1 MVIATFGPTTGWVG
15 KTITYDEGRFTL
27 EGHGPVT
34 AQGVVEY
41 DRSGHL
47 QWAYDGLREWVYQT
61 AGLPAPPPVAPAAEP
76 PAVEPPPAVASP
88 PPAAEPPAEAPPV
101 VSPAAP
107 AAPPPAG
114 AGVTAVQP
122 PPHVAAPQPG
132 VAPPYAGAP
141 PHAGAPQYAAA
152 PEAAAAAPPSQPG
165 ARPGWVLPLVIV
177 VALGVLSAI
186 AFALASGRLRDA
198 AGMVA
203 TAAAVIAAAV
213 FIGAAL
219 TPDAARRWIPAMGQ
233 RATLVVSGV
242 FCGVLLLAAA
252 GLWWMP
258 HYEVLVPTD
267 TRIVLDESP
276 EMRVR
281 VVNHGLFGGT
291 FSAPY
296 SVDGAGQS
304 QVSVRLGPGE
314 STGLD
319 LELPSSAA
327 PGVTTLVVG
336 GFEITARA
344 VRPPEYHV
352 AELQITPA
360 IAKIGQTVAV
370 ETSVDNSG
378 DISGTFP
385 GVLEADGSELDAQ
398 PVEVGPGAVE
408 PLSYAFTPG
417 SAGDYR
423 LRCGDAEAT
432 LVVVKPVRLRN
443 GYVIARKIDDGRAK
457 LTIKNKS
464 GRDAMVVLAR
474 SIAPQ
479 RPVFSVYMRKNGS
492 TVIRNIPDG
501 KFVVWDC
508 TGTDWNWYTG
518 DFLTPVEYRRWVDPL
533 VFSTRASTRYW
544 TTAWSDAAYIYT
556 QRHSKTTTNWS
567 NWTLTIGT
575 GASKYTKVVS
585 ASAFPEM

>member
-34 AQGVVEY
+34 ARDVAGY
-41 DRSGHL
+41 DGSGHL

-61 AGLPAPPPVAPAAEP
+61 AGLPAPPPAAEP
-76 PAVEPPPAVASP
+76 PAAAPPPVVT
-88 PPAAEPPAEAPPV
+88 PPAAEPAAAQPAPAQTPPAPVTPTPAVQPPLVSVPSAAEAPPATA
-101 VSPAAP
+101 PAP
-107 AAPPPAG
+107 GAAPPYAP
-114 AGVTAVQP
+114 
-122 PPHVAAPQPG
+122 APQPG
-132 VAPPYAGAP
+132 A
-141 PHAGAPQYAAA
+141 APQYSAA
-152 PEAAAAAPPSQPG
+152 PEAATAATPSPPG
-165 ARPGWVLPLVIV
+165 VRPGWVLPVVVV

-203 TAAAVIAAAV
+203 TAAAVIAATV
-213 FIGAAL
+213 FIAAAL
-219 TPDAARRWIPAMGQ
+219 KPDAARRWISAMGQ

-242 FCGVLLLAAA
+242 LCGVLLLAAA

-258 HYEVLVPTD
+258 HYEVLAPTD

-276 EMRVR
+276 EMRVQ

-291 FSAPY
+291 FSSPY
-296 SVDGAGQS
+296 SVDGDGQS
-304 QVSVRLGPGE
+304 QVSLRLGAGE
-314 STGLD
+314 SAGVD
-319 LELPSSAA
+319 LQLPSSAD
-327 PGVTTLVVG
+327 PGLTKLVVG
-336 GFEITARA
+336 GSEITARA

-352 AELQITPA
+352 AELVITPT
-360 IAKIGQTVAV
+360 IAKIGDTVAV

-398 PVEVGPGAVE
+398 PVEVRPGVAE
-408 PLSYAFTPG
+408 SLSYTFTPG

-443 GYVIARKIDDGRAK
+443 GYVIARKANGGRAK
-457 LTIKNKS
+457 LTVKNKS
-464 GRDAMVVLAR
+464 GSDAMVVLAR
-474 SIAPQ
+474 STAPK
-479 RPVFSVYMRKNGS
+479 RPVLSVYMRKNGS

-501 KFVVWDC
+501 KYVVWDC
-508 TGTDWNWYTG
+508 TGSDWNWYTG
-518 DFLTPVEYRRWVDPL
+518 DFLTPAEYRRWVDPL
-533 VFSTRASTRYW
+533 VFSTRASTKYW
-544 TTAWSDAAYIYT
+544 TTSWSDAAYIYT

-567 NWTLTIGT
+567 NWTLTLGT